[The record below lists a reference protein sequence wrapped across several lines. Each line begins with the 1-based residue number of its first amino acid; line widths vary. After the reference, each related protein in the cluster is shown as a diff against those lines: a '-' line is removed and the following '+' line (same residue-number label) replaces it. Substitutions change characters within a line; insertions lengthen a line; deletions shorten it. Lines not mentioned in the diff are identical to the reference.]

1 MGNFF
6 NVAPF
11 SQVRYLNNNCI
22 TSTLMLLHCYP
33 SSSTTPTAAILHLPL
48 LLLLPFRMII
58 ESNHFGY
65 LAPERAAEANGTYV
79 VWGHTHGCTHTRS
92 HTHEH
97 TWSYAHYLHKLM
109 PVLYWFAR
117 IGQHGCPVLPPWTFS
132 FAAHTTHPY
141 NLVMT
146 NTDTRQRGWRQ
157 GQGRQRARERTVWV
171 RRGGG
176 ERERGRGCNK
186 AGGERGRQVL

>member
-1 MGNFF
+1 
-6 NVAPF
+6 
-11 SQVRYLNNNCI
+11 
-22 TSTLMLLHCYP
+22 MLLHCYP
-33 SSSTTPTAAILHLPL
+33 SSITTPTAAILHLPL
-48 LLLLPFRMII
+48 LLLLLFRMII

-65 LAPERAAEANGTYV
+65 MAPERAADLNGTYV
-79 VWGHTHGCTHTRS
+79 VWGHTHGCTHTWS

-132 FAAHTTHPY
+132 FAAHATHPY

-146 NTDTRQRGWRQ
+146 NTDTRHRGWRQ
-157 GQGRQRARERTVWV
+157 GQGRQRARER
-171 RRGGG
+171 RGKEGG
-176 ERERGRGCNK
+176 VERGR
-186 AGGERGRQVL
+186 ERARMQ